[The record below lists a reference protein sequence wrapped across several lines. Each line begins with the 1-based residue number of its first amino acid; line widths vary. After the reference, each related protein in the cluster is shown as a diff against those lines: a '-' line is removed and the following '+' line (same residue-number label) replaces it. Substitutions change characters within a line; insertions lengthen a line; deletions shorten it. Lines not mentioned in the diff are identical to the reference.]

1 MKKHWG
7 QVYRPARRVS
17 AYDGQR
23 ERAPRSIIK
32 TMPSSPASNVSKATQ
47 AKPKPTL
54 SPRAVGIL
62 AAIVTIFIWTAFII
76 VARATTDPARGA
88 VLTPFDIA
96 LARVLG
102 AGLILLPWGGWL
114 VRRDRARMRDGRD
127 GGASVDQGDTG
138 SVAAPGSAARQSSF
152 FGLSPLSLRIT
163 AATGVFGGL
172 LYGVLAYHGFLFAP
186 AAHASVLL
194 PGSLPLWTSLLAVL
208 VLGERLTLSRLTGLA
223 CIVAGGL
230 LVGGASLLHAFD
242 GGSVWKGDVLFMA
255 AAFCWSV
262 YSVLARRH
270 RLDAVRATI
279 AITVF
284 AFFTYLPVYGVLV
297 ALHAIPSHLAT
308 APLGAFVFQMLFQG
322 CGSVV
327 ISGITF
333 TKMIQYFGPVRST
346 MFTAI
351 VPGSSALGA
360 AYFLGEPLSWNLWA
374 GLAMVTL
381 GILFG
386 VRGVKV
392 NTIKVVADDARGT
405 RAIA

>member
-1 MKKHWG
+1 ML
-7 QVYRPARRVS
+7 
-17 AYDGQR
+17 
-23 ERAPRSIIK
+23 
-32 TMPSSPASNVSKATQ
+32 PSESVKATQ
-47 AKPKPTL
+47 AQPKPTL
-54 SPRAVGIL
+54 SPKAVGIL

-76 VARATTDPARGA
+76 IARATTDPARGA
-88 VLTPFDIA
+88 VLTPYDIV

-102 AGLILLPWGGWL
+102 AGLILLPWGWWL
-114 VRRDRARMRDGRD
+114 VRRDRARAHDAGNSGD
-127 GGASVDQGDTG
+127 GGNAGAMTSPQ
-138 SVAAPGSAARQSSF
+138 AAARQSSF
-152 FGLSPLSLRIT
+152 FGLSPLSLRVT
-163 AATGVFGGL
+163 ATTGVFGGL
-172 LYGVLAYHGFLFAP
+172 LYGVLAYNGFVFAP

-194 PGSLPLWTSLLAVL
+194 PGSLPLWTALLAVL
-208 VLGERLTLSRLTGLA
+208 MLGERLTPARLTGLA
-223 CIVAGGL
+223 CIVVGDL
-230 LVGGASLLHAFD
+230 LVGGASLLRAFD
-242 GGSVWKGDVLFMA
+242 GGSVWKGDVLFMV

-284 AFFTYLPVYGVLV
+284 AFFTYLPTYAVLV
-297 ALHAIPSHLAT
+297 TLKAIPSLLPT
-308 APLGAFVFQMLFQG
+308 APLGAFLFQMIFQG

-346 MFTAI
+346 MFTAV

-386 VRGVKV
+386 VRGVGVKAATHV
-392 NTIKVVADDARGT
+392 PVQVSHR
-405 RAIA
+405 

>member
-1 MKKHWG
+1 
-7 QVYRPARRVS
+7 
-17 AYDGQR
+17 
-23 ERAPRSIIK
+23 
-32 TMPSSPASNVSKATQ
+32 MPSAPASAHQSS
-47 AKPKPTL
+47 PTL
-54 SPRAVGIL
+54 SPKTLGIL

-88 VLTPFDIA
+88 VLTPFDMA

-102 AGLILLPWGGWL
+102 AGLVLLPWGWWL
-114 VRRDRARMRDGRD
+114 VRRDRARAGD
-127 GGASVDQGDTG
+127 ASPP
-138 SVAAPGSAARQSSF
+138 APALRQSSF

-163 AATGVFGGL
+163 ASIGVFGGL

-194 PGSLPLWTSLLAVL
+194 PGSMPLWTALLAVL
-208 VLGERLTLSRLTGLA
+208 VLGERLTPARLASLA

-242 GGSVWKGDVLFMA
+242 GGSVWKGDVLFMV

-284 AFFTYLPVYGVLV
+284 AFFTYLPLYAVMA
-297 ALHAIPSHLAT
+297 ALHAIPSQLAT
-308 APLGAFVFQMLFQG
+308 APVGAFLFQMLFQG

-327 ISGITF
+327 ISGISF

-346 MFTAI
+346 LFTAI

-392 NTIKVVADDARGT
+392 NTIKIVADDEGGT
-405 RAIA
+405 RARA

>member
-1 MKKHWG
+1 
-7 QVYRPARRVS
+7 
-17 AYDGQR
+17 
-23 ERAPRSIIK
+23 
-32 TMPSSPASNVSKATQ
+32 MPSIKA
-47 AKPKPTL
+47 L

-76 VARATTDPARGA
+76 IGRATTDPARGTM
-88 VLTPFDIA
+88 LTPFDIA

-102 AGLILLPWGGWL
+102 AGLILLPWGWWL
-114 VRRDRARMRDGRD
+114 VRRDRARARHAIPTGDER
-127 GGASVDQGDTG
+127 GAGLVS
-138 SVAAPGSAARQSSF
+138 SSASPDAVARQSSF

-163 AATGVFGGL
+163 ATTGVFGGL

-208 VLGERLTLSRLTGLA
+208 VLGERLTAARLTGLA

-242 GGSVWKGDVLFMA
+242 GGSVWKGDVLFMV

-284 AFFTYLPVYGVLV
+284 AFFTYLPLYAMLA

-308 APLGAFVFQMLFQG
+308 APMGAFLLQMLFQG

-327 ISGITF
+327 ISGTTF

-386 VRGVKV
+386 VRGVRE
-392 NTIKVVADDARGT
+392 NTIKVVANDVRGT
-405 RAIA
+405 RARA

>member
-1 MKKHWG
+1 
-7 QVYRPARRVS
+7 
-17 AYDGQR
+17 
-23 ERAPRSIIK
+23 
-32 TMPSSPASNVSKATQ
+32 MPLFEALSPKALP
-47 AKPKPTL
+47 PKTL
-54 SPRAVGIL
+54 SPKAVGIL

-76 VARATTDPARGA
+76 IARATTDPARGA
-88 VLTPFDIA
+88 VLTPYDIM

-102 AGLILLPWGGWL
+102 AGLILLPWGWWL
-114 VRRDRARMRDGRD
+114 VRRDRARAHEARNSGADGV
-127 GGASVDQGDTG
+127 ASAA
-138 SVAAPGSAARQSSF
+138 AAPARQSSF

-163 AATGVFGGL
+163 ATTGVFGGL
-172 LYGVLAYHGFLFAP
+172 LYGVLAYNGFLFAP

-194 PGSLPLWTSLLAVL
+194 PGSLPLWTALLAVL
-208 VLGERLTLSRLTGLA
+208 MLGERLTLSRLTGLA
-223 CIVAGGL
+223 CIVAGDL
-230 LVGGASLLHAFD
+230 LVGGASLLRAFD
-242 GGSVWKGDVLFMA
+242 GGSVWKGDVLFMV

-284 AFFTYLPVYGVLV
+284 ALFTYLPVYAAGV

-308 APLGAFVFQMLFQG
+308 APVGAFVFQMLFQG
-322 CGSVV
+322 VGSVV

-346 MFTAI
+346 LFTAI

-381 GILFG
+381 GIVFG
-386 VRGVKV
+386 VRGVKGSAV
-392 NTIKVVADDARGT
+392 LNAAEGVDSVGGRRSGA
-405 RAIA
+405 

>member
-1 MKKHWG
+1 MPLT
-7 QVYRPARRVS
+7 PA
-17 AYDGQR
+17 
-23 ERAPRSIIK
+23 E
-32 TMPSSPASNVSKATQ
+32 
-47 AKPKPTL
+47 PKPTL
-54 SPRAVGIL
+54 SPKAVGIL

-76 VARATTDPARGA
+76 IARATTDPARGN
-88 VLTPFDIA
+88 VLTPYDIV

-102 AGLILLPWGGWL
+102 AGLILLPWGWWL
-114 VRRDRARMRDGRD
+114 VRRDCARAGLADKVGDGCKAGNSRDAGTSMSPD
-127 GGASVDQGDTG
+127 GV
-138 SVAAPGSAARQSSF
+138 ARQSSF

-163 AATGVFGGL
+163 ATTGVVGGL
-172 LYGVLAYHGFLFAP
+172 LYGVLAYNGFAFAP

-194 PGSLPLWTSLLAVL
+194 PGSLPLWTALLAVL
-208 VLGERLTLSRLTGLA
+208 VLGERLTPARLIGLA
-223 CIVAGGL
+223 CIVVGDL

-242 GGSVWKGDVLFMA
+242 GGSVWKGDVLFMT

-262 YSVLARRH
+262 YSVLARRY

-284 AFFTYLPVYGVLV
+284 AFFTYLPTYAVGV

-308 APLGAFVFQMLFQG
+308 APLSVTGGAFAFQMLVQG

-346 MFTAI
+346 LFTAI

-386 VRGVKV
+386 VRGVRVDTTKL
-392 NTIKVVADDARGT
+392 VAYDARGT
-405 RAIA
+405 RAGA

>member
-1 MKKHWG
+1 M
-7 QVYRPARRVS
+7 
-17 AYDGQR
+17 
-23 ERAPRSIIK
+23 PR
-32 TMPSSPASNVSKATQ
+32 SPASNASTITQ
-47 AKPKPTL
+47 TPIKSRL
-54 SPRAVGIL
+54 SPKTIGIL

-76 VARATTDPARGA
+76 IARATTDPARGA
-88 VLTPFDIA
+88 LLTPFDIA

-102 AGLILLPWGGWL
+102 AGLILLPWGWWL
-114 VRRDRARMRDGRD
+114 VRRDRARVRVAGDRSHPGEPAHQ
-127 GGASVDQGDTG
+127 GAVGHAGTSGNAG
-138 SVAAPGSAARQSSF
+138 SSASTETIARQSSF

-163 AATGVFGGL
+163 ATTGVFGGL
-172 LYGVLAYHGFLFAP
+172 LYGVLAYNGFVFAP

-194 PGSLPLWTSLLAVL
+194 PGSLPLWTALLAVL
-208 VLGERLTLSRLTGLA
+208 VLGERLTPARLVGLA
-223 CIVAGGL
+223 CIVAGDL

-242 GGSVWKGDVLFMA
+242 GGSVWKGDVLFML

-284 AFFTYLPVYGVLV
+284 AFFTYLPVYALLV
-297 ALHAIPSHLAT
+297 VLHAIPSPLAS
-308 APLGAFVFQMLFQG
+308 APISAFLFQLLFQG

-333 TKMIQYFGPVRST
+333 TKMIQHFGPVRST

-351 VPGSSALGA
+351 VPASSALGA

-392 NTIKVVADDARGT
+392 DAVNSMTGSFVK
-405 RAIA
+405 

>member
-1 MKKHWG
+1 
-7 QVYRPARRVS
+7 
-17 AYDGQR
+17 
-23 ERAPRSIIK
+23 
-32 TMPSSPASNVSKATQ
+32 MPSSPASNASTITQ
-47 AKPKPTL
+47 TPLKSRL
-54 SPRAVGIL
+54 SPKAIGIL

-76 VARATTDPARGA
+76 IARATTDPARGA
-88 VLTPFDIA
+88 LLTPFDIA

-102 AGLILLPWGGWL
+102 AGLILLPWGWWL
-114 VRRDRARMRDGRD
+114 VRRDRARVRVAGDRSHPGEPAHQ
-127 GGASVDQGDTG
+127 GAVGHAGTSGNAG
-138 SVAAPGSAARQSSF
+138 SSASTETIARQSSF

-163 AATGVFGGL
+163 ATTGVFGGL
-172 LYGVLAYHGFLFAP
+172 LYGVLAYNGFVFAP

-194 PGSLPLWTSLLAVL
+194 PGSLPLWTALLAVL
-208 VLGERLTLSRLTGLA
+208 VLGERLTPARLVGLA
-223 CIVAGGL
+223 CIVAGDL

-242 GGSVWKGDVLFMA
+242 GGSVWKGDVLFML

-284 AFFTYLPVYGVLV
+284 AFFTYLPVYALLV
-297 ALHAIPSHLAT
+297 VLHAIPSPLAS
-308 APLGAFVFQMLFQG
+308 APLSAFVFQLLFQR

-333 TKMIQYFGPVRST
+333 TNMIQHFGPVRST

-351 VPGSSALGA
+351 VPASSALGA

-392 NTIKVVADDARGT
+392 DAVNSMTGSFVK
-405 RAIA
+405 

>member
-1 MKKHWG
+1 
-7 QVYRPARRVS
+7 
-17 AYDGQR
+17 
-23 ERAPRSIIK
+23 
-32 TMPSSPASNVSKATQ
+32 MPSTPAE
-47 AKPKPTL
+47 PKPAL
-54 SPRAVGIL
+54 SPKAVGIL

-76 VARATTDPARGA
+76 IARATTDPARGA

-102 AGLILLPWGGWL
+102 AGLILLPWGWWL
-114 VRRDRARMRDGRD
+114 VRRDR
-127 GGASVDQGDTG
+127 
-138 SVAAPGSAARQSSF
+138 ARQSSF

-163 AATGVFGGL
+163 ATTGVFGGL
-172 LYGVLAYHGFLFAP
+172 LYGVLAYHAFLFAP

-242 GGSVWKGDVLFMA
+242 GGSVWKGDVLFMV

-284 AFFTYLPVYGVLV
+284 AFFTYLPVYGVLAV
-297 ALHAIPSHLAT
+297 LHAIPSQLAT
-308 APLGAFVFQMLFQG
+308 APVGAVIFQMLFQG
-322 CGSVV
+322 VGSVV

-386 VRGVKV
+386 VRGVNV
-392 NTIKVVADDARGT
+392 NTIKVIADDARGT
-405 RAIA
+405 RAGA